1 MVHIGTLN
9 RKSSECSEFSGMF
22 FRSLEDKSIDSNADD
37 VGLTC
42 KVSEGGLKILLGPT
56 VILS

>member
-1 MVHIGTLN
+1 
-9 RKSSECSEFSGMF
+9 MF